1 MYEGRGSMHLFPF
14 PKDIDVYKWG
24 LLYNLRPILKIDK
37 GLRGGGGW
45 MSWGP
50 WVAGAHPS
58 RTRSTTSLRTESS
71 IVPFWRL

>member
-45 MSWGP
+45 I
-50 WVAGAHPS
+50 VA
-58 RTRSTTSLRTESS
+58 TY
-71 IVPFWRL
+71 

>member
-37 GLRGGGGW
+37 GWRGGGKGLY
-45 MSWGP
+45 
-50 WVAGAHPS
+50 S
-58 RTRSTTSLRTESS
+58 RYLLDTPLFDRFINLL
-71 IVPFWRL
+71 IQDNFFKCICRL